1 MRQKETL
8 YMNTCVCFYAHFECD
23 VPCIYQTEKC
33 FELEL

>member
-8 YMNTCVCFYAHFECD
+8 YMNTCVRSYAHLECNL
-23 VPCIYQTEKC
+23 PSIYQTEKC